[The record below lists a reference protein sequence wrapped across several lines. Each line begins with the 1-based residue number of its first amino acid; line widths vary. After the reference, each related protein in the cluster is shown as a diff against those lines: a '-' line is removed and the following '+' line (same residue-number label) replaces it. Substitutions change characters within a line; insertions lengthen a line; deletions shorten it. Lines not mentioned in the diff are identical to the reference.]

1 MWQTQKI
8 KGVTHKGHTHRGG
21 GYYAQCGQGGRVGS
35 AYCGRPHETMHRQ
48 ADTGI
53 DLNVGSHGHLI

>member
-1 MWQTQKI
+1 M
-8 KGVTHKGHTHRGG
+8 
-21 GYYAQCGQGGRVGS
+21 GS